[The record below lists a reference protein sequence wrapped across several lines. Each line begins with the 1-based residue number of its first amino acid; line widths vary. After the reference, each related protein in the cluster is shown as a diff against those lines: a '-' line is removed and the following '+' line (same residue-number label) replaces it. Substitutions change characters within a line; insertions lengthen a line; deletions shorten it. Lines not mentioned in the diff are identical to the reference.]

1 MKNLGMLILVVGL
14 ALGGYSLAMDVSV
27 DVPARDYGNGITTS
41 AMQVANVDKMAQRQ
55 NFMIFSGI
63 LSVVGAILLGFGS
76 LQPIFRQMPVR
87 TPEAPR
93 APMSPEP
100 APMSPA
106 PAPMSPEPAPTSPEP
121 APTSPEDGKERR
133 ATSTSGPKI
142 VSICPKCRHMG
153 NGYDVACGRCGTQLG
168 V

>member
-27 DVPARDYGNGITTS
+27 DVPARDYGNGITSS
-41 AMQVANVDKMAQRQ
+41 ALQVANVDKMAQRQ

-87 TPEAPR
+87 APEAPR
-93 APMSPEP
+93 APMLPEP
-100 APMSPA
+100 APG
-106 PAPMSPEPAPTSPEP
+106 PMSPEPAPE
-121 APTSPEDGKERR
+121 PTSPEDGKERR

-153 NGYDVACGRCGTQLG
+153 NGHDVACGRCGTQLG

>member
-1 MKNLGMLILVVGL
+1 MKNLGMLILIVGL

-93 APMSPEP
+93 APMSP
-100 APMSPA
+100 A
-106 PAPMSPEPAPTSPEP
+106 PAPMSPEP

-168 V
+168 I

>member
-1 MKNLGMLILVVGL
+1 MRIRHDMKNLGMLILIVGL

-93 APMSPEP
+93 APMSP
-100 APMSPA
+100 A
-106 PAPMSPEPAPTSPEP
+106 PAPMSPEP

-168 V
+168 I

>member
-76 LQPIFRQMPVR
+76 MQPISRQMPVR

-93 APMSPEP
+93 AP
-100 APMSPA
+100 
-106 PAPMSPEPAPTSPEP
+106 TSPEP
-121 APTSPEDGKERR
+121 APTSPEEGKEHR

-153 NGYDVACGRCGTQLG
+153 NGYDVACGRCGAQLG
-168 V
+168 A

>member
-1 MKNLGMLILVVGL
+1 MVVGL

-100 APMSPA
+100 APMSP
-106 PAPMSPEPAPTSPEP
+106 
-121 APTSPEDGKERR
+121 EDGKERR

-142 VSICPKCRHMG
+142 VSIFPKCRHMG
-153 NGYDVACGRCGTQLG
+153 NGHDVACGRCGTQLG

>member
-1 MKNLGMLILVVGL
+1 MLILVVGL

-76 LQPIFRQMPVR
+76 MQPISRQMPVR
-87 TPEAPR
+87 TPEEPR
-93 APMSPEP
+93 
-100 APMSPA
+100 
-106 PAPMSPEPAPTSPEP
+106 APTSPEP
-121 APTSPEDGKERR
+121 APTSPEEGKERR

-153 NGYDVACGRCGTQLG
+153 NGYDVACGRCGAQLG
-168 V
+168 A

>member
-1 MKNLGMLILVVGL
+1 MVVGL

-27 DVPARDYGNGITTS
+27 DVPARDYGNGITTT

-93 APMSPEP
+93 VPMSPVSAPMSPEPEP
-100 APMSPA
+100 APMSPQ
-106 PAPMSPEPAPTSPEP
+106 
-121 APTSPEDGKERR
+121 DGKERR